1 MAYPKKLL
9 LWMTM
14 LKFFLCFLQFDPA
27 GYSWLLDADPWG
39 LSNELRCIM
48 MLLMMKENLEESI
61 KQFARIKEQYDQ
73 LCKEN
78 AELNKQKRVAILKN
92 AKIVGM
98 TTTVTL
104 L

>member
-1 MAYPKKLL
+1 
-9 LWMTM
+9 
-14 LKFFLCFLQFDPA
+14 
-27 GYSWLLDADPWG
+27 
-39 LSNELRCIM
+39 M
-48 MLLMMKENLEESI
+48 MLLMMKDNLEESI
-61 KQFARIKEQYDQ
+61 KQFARIKERYDL

-78 AELNKQKRVAILKN
+78 AEFNKQKRVAILKS